1 MVVFLFWVYFR
12 PGSEKLTKGFFNFYE
27 MLPMHFAAFCC
38 MRYAS
43 RAASG
48 ENSRRQRLG
57 WWFIGLGAASA
68 SLGQATWTYYETI
81 VRTGTPFPSL
91 ADVGYL
97 GCYPL
102 MLFGLLLLAST
113 HNNIAGRAKIF
124 LDASISVGSAFALSW
139 YFVLKPMYEAA
150 DTGLVDKI
158 IGLAYP
164 VGDVALLFCAALIF
178 MQSSD
183 NRSLRRAMVLLAGG
197 VCCLACFDTGFAY
210 LTLQE
215 AYNTGAYIDIAWVV
229 GYLLIGFA
237 ALSHA
242 MQPAQLVSPLDE
254 TTLGRRVFAAH
265 ARMAAL
271 RIFVP
276 VSIAITTI
284 CTLFLLDYRAD
295 HIVGITTVFIGFTL
309 VALVMVRQ
317 MMTMLENR
325 SLYEQ
330 LHLFSRTL
338 ESKVI
343 ERTQQITNLHDIAKA
358 VHTSLNPADVV
369 QAALEGTSRTL
380 NPDCAALWL
389 TDPEM
394 PLEIK
399 YLRTTGADEMEMRR
413 LITEYQLLEFD
424 EPRLFADFA
433 EASSTPRQ
441 LVYVPLIR
449 HGRLFGGL
457 CVVRTALFAE
467 TEFSLLDAI
476 GVETAAALEN
486 AQLYTRAVQEADQD
500 PVTML
505 FNHRAV
511 QQRFAQAFQRAE
523 EHEEQLAVVMIDL
536 NNFKLFND
544 TYGHLVGD
552 QVLKTT
558 ARALQDNARPEDIL
572 ARYGGDEFMA
582 VLPNASW
589 QEALDFAQRV
599 QAEVAKYGYQRTGED
614 RVIPI
619 TLNFGIAVYPHDSL
633 NRHELLTLA
642 DSNLYEAKRQGRE
655 IVLSTEEQLEQRRLL
670 QNGSFGFLD
679 ALITAVDNK
688 DRYTRKHSEEVTEYS
703 LLIAQELQMSDE
715 TMRTIRI
722 AGLLHDVGKI
732 GVPDEIL
739 HKPGR
744 LTLEEEEVMRQH
756 PLIGALIV
764 GAIPGMESVL
774 DGVRYHHERYDGRGY
789 PDGLEGEAIPLL
801 GRLMAV
807 ADAFSAMTTDRPYR
821 KALPVQVALEEIR
834 KNRGTQFDPLMAE
847 AFLRAMSRRFAAAH
861 TERERLLQA
870 A

>member
-1 MVVFLFWVYFR
+1 MVVFLFWTYFR
-12 PGSEKLTKGFFNFYE
+12 PGSEKVTKAFFNFYE

-43 RAASG
+43 RAAGG
-48 ENSRRQRLG
+48 ESSRRQRAG
-57 WWFIGLGAASA
+57 WWLIGLGAASA

-91 ADVGYL
+91 ADAGYL

-113 HNNIAGRAKIF
+113 YNNVAGRAKIF

-139 YFVLKPMYEAA
+139 YFVLKPMYQAA
-150 DTGLVDKI
+150 DTGFVGKI

-183 NRSLRRAMVLLAGG
+183 NRGLRRAMVLLACG
-197 VCCLACFDTGFAY
+197 VCSLACFDTGFAY
-210 LTLQE
+210 LTLHE

-229 GYLLIGFA
+229 GYFLIGFA
-237 ALSHA
+237 ALSQA
-242 MQPAQLVSPLDE
+242 ITPAQLISPLDE
-254 TTLGRRVFAAH
+254 TTLGRRIFAAH
-265 ARMAAL
+265 VRMAAL

-276 VSIAITTI
+276 VSIAIVTI
-284 CTLFLLDYRAD
+284 CTLFILDYRTD
-295 HIVGITTVFIGFTL
+295 HTVDVTTIFIGFTL
-309 VALVMVRQ
+309 VGLVMVRQ
-317 MMTMLENR
+317 IMTMLENR

-338 ESKVI
+338 ENKVI

-358 VHTSLNPADVV
+358 LHTSLNPQDVV
-369 QAALEGTSRTL
+369 NAALEGIARIL
-380 NPDCAALWL
+380 NPDGAALWL
-389 TDPEM
+389 TDSETPS
-394 PLEIK
+394 EIK
-399 YLRTTGADEMEMRR
+399 SLRALGADESEMRR
-413 LITEYQLLEFD
+413 LIEEHQLLEFD
-424 EPRLFADFA
+424 EPRLFADFP
-433 EASSTPRQ
+433 EAGSTPRQ
-441 LVYVPLIR
+441 LVFLPLIQ
-449 HGRLFGGL
+449 HGRLLGGI
-457 CVVRTALFAE
+457 CVVRTALFVE
-467 TEFSLLDAI
+467 TEYSLLDAI
-476 GVETAAALEN
+476 GTETAAALEN
-486 AQLYTRAVQEADQD
+486 AQLYARAVQEADQD
-500 PVTML
+500 PVTTL
-505 FNHRAV
+505 YNHRAA
-511 QQRFAQAFQRAE
+511 QQRFAQAFKKAV
-523 EHEEQLAVVMIDL
+523 EHEEQLAVVMMDL

-552 QVLKTT
+552 QVLKSV
-558 ARALQDNARPEDIL
+558 ARALQENARSQDIL
-572 ARYGGDEFMA
+572 ARYGGDEFMGI
-582 VLPNASW
+582 LPNASQ

-599 QAEVAKYGYQRTGED
+599 QACVAKYGYRRIGDD

-655 IVLSTEEQLEQRRLL
+655 IVLSTEEQIEQRRLRE
-670 QNGSFGFLD
+670 NGSFGFLD

-703 LLIAQELQMSDE
+703 LLIAQELQVSDE

-739 HKPGR
+739 RKPGR
-744 LTLEEEEVMRQH
+744 LTPEEEEVMRQH

-764 GAIPGMESVL
+764 GAVPGMERVL
-774 DGVRYHHERYDGRGY
+774 DGVRCHHERYDGKGY
-789 PDGLEGEAIPLL
+789 PDGLQGEEIPLL
-801 GRLMAV
+801 GRLMAI
-807 ADAFSAMTTDRPYR
+807 ADTYSAMTTDRPYR
-821 KALPVQVALEEIR
+821 KALPIEVALEEIR
-834 KNRGTQFDPLMAE
+834 KNSGTQFDPLMVE
-847 AFLRAMSRRFAAAH
+847 AFLRAMSRRLSEEEAERMPLLKAA
-861 TERERLLQA
+861 
-870 A
+870 